1 MQNDPDIQDCRA
13 RSLAESPHSLQCSRL
28 LQASSATAKMIHRRK
43 ACSRRTRAAHVPLRL
58 LFMLPALFL
67 LAACAPRLQ
76 TIGPDVDQPSISE
89 KAIHTADGVDLPVRA
104 WLPKDRV
111 GHPQP
116 IKGVI
121 VALHGFN
128 DYSRG
133 MGIPGSGL
141 ARRGYAVYAY
151 DQRGFGRTP
160 QRGIWAGEDRMIAD
174 LRLSVELLRA
184 AYPGTPIFVLGES
197 MGAAVAMAAAAQS
210 PGLPVDGLILVS
222 PATWGWQTI
231 SPFYREIVEAS
242 AHSVPWMTIL
252 LTGVSVQASDNSAA
266 LRALGRDPLVIKAT
280 RIDAA
285 YGLVNLMTLAYDAVP
300 GLCDRSKGKP
310 RCLVLYGGREDV
322 LNKDAVGMTLGRL
335 PNLPPDQ
342 MRLATYPNA
351 HHLLLRD
358 LSSYRTF
365 DDIAAWLADPSQPLP
380 SGADL
385 APLGMSAS
393 K

>member
-1 MQNDPDIQDCRA
+1 MTR
-13 RSLAESPHSLQCSRL
+13 RS
-28 LQASSATAKMIHRRK
+28 K
-43 ACSRRTRAAHVPLRL
+43 ACLHQTRTLVSALRL
-58 LFMLPALFL
+58 FFVLPTLCL

-76 TIGPDVDQPSISE
+76 TIGPDIDQPSISE
-89 KAIHTADGVDLPVRA
+89 RALHTADGVDLPVRA
-104 WLPKDRV
+104 WLPKDSAGRA
-111 GHPQP
+111 QP

-160 QRGIWAGEDRMIAD
+160 QRGVWPGEDRMMAD
-174 LRLSVELLRA
+174 LRLSIELLRA
-184 AYPGTPIFVLGES
+184 AYPDTPIFVLGES

-210 PGLPVDGLILVS
+210 PGLAVEGLILVS

-231 SPFYREIVEAS
+231 SPLYREIVEAS
-242 AHSVPWMTIL
+242 AHTFPWMTVL
-252 LTGVSVQASDNSAA
+252 LTGVSVQASNNSAA

-280 RIDAA
+280 RVDAA
-285 YGLVNLMTLAYDAVP
+285 YGLVNLMTRAYDALP
-300 GLCDRSKGKP
+300 DLCDRSKGQP
-310 RCLVLYGGREDV
+310 RCLFLYGGKEDV
-322 LNKDAVGMTLGRL
+322 LNKGAVAMTFERF
-335 PNLPPDQ
+335 PELPPDQ
-342 MRLATYPNA
+342 LRLANYPDA

-358 LSSYRTF
+358 LGSYRTF
-365 DDIAAWLADPSQPLP
+365 DDIAAWLADPLLPLP
-380 SGADL
+380 SGADV

>member
-1 MQNDPDIQDCRA
+1 MALMLALPA
-13 RSLAESPHSLQCSRL
+13 RSLAESPRSLQCCRQL
-28 LQASSATAKMIHRRK
+28 LTSSATIKMLHRRK
-43 ACSRRTRAAHVPLRL
+43 VCSHRTRALLSPLRL
-58 LFMLPALFL
+58 LFVLLAFCL

-76 TIGPDVDQPSISE
+76 AIGPDIDQPSIS
-89 KAIHTADGVDLPVRA
+89 KTALHTADGVDLPVRA
-104 WLPKDRV
+104 WLPKDRA
-111 GHPQP
+111 GRAQP

-133 MGIPGSGL
+133 MAIPGSGL

-151 DQRGFGRTP
+151 DQRGFGGTP

-174 LRLSVELLRA
+174 LRLSVDLLRA
-184 AYPGTPIFVLGES
+184 AYPDTPIFVLGES
-197 MGAAVAMAAAAQS
+197 MGAAVTMAAAAQS

-231 SPFYREIVEAS
+231 SPFYREIVEGS
-242 AHSVPWMTIL
+242 AHTVPWMTVL

-285 YGLVNLMTLAYDAVP
+285 YGLVNLMTRAYDAVP
-300 GLCDRSKGKP
+300 TLCDRSKGQP
-310 RCLVLYGGREDV
+310 RCLFLYGGREDV

-335 PNLPPDQ
+335 PKLPPDQ
-342 MRLATYPNA
+342 MRLAAYPNA

-365 DDIAAWLADPSQPLP
+365 DDIAAWLADPLQPLP

-385 APLGMSAS
+385 DALGMSAS

>member
-1 MQNDPDIQDCRA
+1 
-13 RSLAESPHSLQCSRL
+13 
-28 LQASSATAKMIHRRK
+28 
-43 ACSRRTRAAHVPLRL
+43 
-58 LFMLPALFL
+58 
-67 LAACAPRLQ
+67 
-76 TIGPDVDQPSISE
+76 
-89 KAIHTADGVDLPVRA
+89 
-104 WLPKDRV
+104 
-111 GHPQP
+111 
-116 IKGVI
+116 
-121 VALHGFN
+121 
-128 DYSRG
+128 

-174 LRLSVELLRA
+174 LRLSVGLLRA
-184 AYPGTPIFVLGES
+184 AYPDTPIFVLGES
-197 MGAAVAMAAAAQS
+197 MGAAITMAAAAQS
-210 PGLPVDGLILVS
+210 PSLPVDGLILVS

-231 SPFYREIVEAS
+231 SPFYREIVETS
-242 AHSVPWMTIL
+242 AHTVPWMTIL

-280 RIDAA
+280 RVDAA
-285 YGLVNLMTLAYDAVP
+285 YGLVNLMTRAYDAVP
-300 GLCDRSKGKP
+300 DLCDRSKGKP
-310 RCLVLYGGREDV
+310 RCLFLYGGREDV

-335 PNLPPDQ
+335 PKLPPDQ